1 MQQNIYT
8 AALPTPPGSAAL
20 PSASTFA
27 TTPAIAAP
35 NAVPIECTEDQ
46 LEAVLRC
53 SSEPTLSV
61 PTAKTRAP
69 SAVMLCA
76 GPGHSLADRGARGAR
91 ETDSSAPARPRET
104 EVSNSSL
111 FASRTVSA
119 GNSAALVQPTSKTI
133 ASTPQLL
140 SRSAGDLFHP
150 SVKPRCVAPCPST
163 ARRKVFRRALR
174 CGQPACAGKWR
185 RPHGSGEP
193 PCKQRRFPA
202 ASCRLPGQGPDR

>member
-8 AALPTPPGSAAL
+8 AALPTPPVRQHCLARQHS
-20 PSASTFA
+20 PPPRRSRHRM
-27 TTPAIAAP
+27 
-35 NAVPIECTEDQ
+35 
-46 LEAVLRC
+46 RC
-53 SSEPTLSV
+53 RSSV
-61 PTAKTRAP
+61 PRTNWRRYCDVPRNRRCPYQPRKLGRRAP
-69 SAVMLCA
+69 LCCAPAPDIASLIAV
-76 GPGHSLADRGARGAR
+76 RGMRGR
-91 ETDSSAPARPRET
+91 TDSSAPARPRET